1 LPVGPP
7 KDEVDA
13 RGRATLKTL
22 IVAGVTEM
30 VVGRGMP
37 ESILPGRPER
47 ERVAVIT
54 QPGAT
59 HIALEVAGRLREGG
73 LQVEVIGVPDR
84 EEAKTLVVA
93 GSVYE
98 ALARFG
104 LGRHDTVVGVGGG
117 SVSDLAGFVAG
128 TWLRG
133 VEVVHVPTTLLAA
146 VDASIGGK
154 TGVNLAGKN
163 LVGVFWHPT
172 RVVVD
177 VGALEQ
183 LPTTLRRE
191 GLAEALKT
199 GLVGDRDLF
208 ELLEREGETA
218 SLEEVVTRAAGV
230 KVRVVGADERE
241 TGLRAILNF
250 GHTIGHA
257 VEYASPLS
265 HGESV
270 AVGMVAASR
279 ISEDRLRFQALGRV
293 TAAIERLGLPTGVGG
308 LERARVEDLLRH
320 DKKRDADGIRMIL
333 LRAPGDPVIEHVTG
347 DEIGLGLDAIGL

>member
-1 LPVGPP
+1 LN
-7 KDEVDA
+7 
-13 RGRATLKTL
+13 TL

-30 VVGRGMP
+30 VVGRG
-37 ESILPGRPER
+37 LPNPLLPVRAER
-47 ERVAVIT
+47 QRVALIT

-59 HIALEVAGRLREGG
+59 HIALDVAGRLRDEG
-73 LQVEVIGVPDR
+73 LQVEAIGIPDR

-146 VDASIGGK
+146 VDAAIGGK

-163 LVGVFWHPT
+163 LVGLFWHPT
-172 RVVVD
+172 RVIVD
-177 VGALEQ
+177 VGTLEA

-208 ELLEREGETA
+208 ELLERDGEAA
-218 SLEEVVTRAAGV
+218 SLDEVVRLAAAV
-230 KVRVVGADERE
+230 KVRVVGEDERE

-265 HGESV
+265 HGEAV
-270 AVGMVAASR
+270 AVGMVAACR
-279 ISEDRLRFQALGRV
+279 ISEERLRFQAMDRV
-293 TAAIERLGLPTGVGG
+293 TAAIEALGLPTRVEG
-308 LERARVEDLLRH
+308 LERARVMDLLRH
-320 DKKRDADGIRMIL
+320 DKKRDAGGIRMVL
-333 LRAPGDPVIEHVTG
+333 LRAPGDPAIEHVG
-347 DEIGLGLDAIGL
+347 EEEINVGLDAIGL

>member
-1 LPVGPP
+1 M
-7 KDEVDA
+7 E
-13 RGRATLKTL
+13 TLT
-22 IVAGVTEM
+22 VAGATELI
-30 VVGRGMP
+30 VGRGLP
-37 ESILPGRPER
+37 DPILPPRPDR
-47 ERVAVIT
+47 QRVAIVT

-59 HIALEVAGRLREGG
+59 HVALEVAQHLRGG
-73 LQVEVIGVPDR
+73 DTQVEVIGLPDR
-84 EEAKTLVVA
+84 DEAKTLVVA

-172 RVVVD
+172 RVIVD
-177 VGALEQ
+177 VAQLEA
-183 LPTTLRRE
+183 LPTSLRRE
-191 GLAEALKT
+191 GLSEALKT
-199 GLVGDRDLF
+199 GIVGDTELF
-208 ELLEREGETA
+208 ELLERDGESA
-218 SLEEVVTRAAGV
+218 PLEQVVTKAAAV
-230 KVRVVGADERE
+230 KARVVSEDERDS
-241 TGLRAILNF
+241 GLRAILNF

-257 VEYASPLS
+257 VEFASPLS
-265 HGESV
+265 HGDAV
-270 AVGMVAASR
+270 AVGMVAAGH
-279 ISEDRLRFQALGRV
+279 ISEMRLGFPRLERMV
-293 TAAIERLGLPTGVGG
+293 DAIERLSLPTRVDG

-320 DKKRDADGIRMIL
+320 DKKRDASGIRMVLI
-333 LRAPGDPVIEHVTG
+333 RALGDPVVESVDAGEIEV
-347 DEIGLGLDAIGL
+347 GLDAVGL

>member
-1 LPVGPP
+1 L
-7 KDEVDA
+7 E
-13 RGRATLKTL
+13 TL

-30 VVGRGMP
+30 VVGRGLP
-37 ESILPGRPER
+37 DPILPARPER
-47 ERVAVIT
+47 ERVAVVT

-59 HIALEVAGRLREGG
+59 HIALEVAHLVREEG
-73 LQVEVIGVPDR
+73 LQVEVIGLPDR
-84 EEAKTLVVA
+84 DEAKTLVVA

-133 VEVVHVPTTLLAA
+133 VEVVHIPTTLLAA
-146 VDASIGGK
+146 VDAAIGGK

-172 RVVVD
+172 RVIVD
-177 VGALEQ
+177 VGTLEQ

-191 GLAEALKT
+191 GLAEAIKT
-199 GLVGDRDLF
+199 GLVGDRELF
-208 ELLEREGETA
+208 ELLERDGETA
-218 SLEEVVTRAAGV
+218 SLDEVVTRSAAV
-230 KVRVVGADERE
+230 KVKVVGEDERE
-241 TGLRAILNF
+241 TGVRAILNF

-265 HGESV
+265 HGEAV

-279 ISEDRLRFQALGRV
+279 ISEERLRFQALDRV
-293 TAAIERLGLPTGVGG
+293 SSAIAGLGLPIRVEG

-320 DKKRDADGIRMIL
+320 DKKRDADGIRMVL
-333 LRAPGDPVIEHVTG
+333 LRAVADPVIEHVG
-347 DEIGLGLDAIGL
+347 AGEIELGLDAVGL

>member
-1 LPVGPP
+1 L
-7 KDEVDA
+7 A
-13 RGRATLKTL
+13 LLT
-22 IVAGVTEM
+22 VAGTTELM
-30 VVGRGMP
+30 VGRGLP
-37 ESILPGRPER
+37 DPILPARPDR
-47 ERVAVIT
+47 QRVAIVT

-59 HIALEVAGRLREGG
+59 HIALEVAGKIREDD
-73 LQVEVIGVPDR
+73 LQVEVIGLPDR
-84 EEAKTLVVA
+84 EEAKTLIVA

-146 VDASIGGK
+146 VDAAIGGK

-163 LVGVFWHPT
+163 LVGLFWHPT
-172 RVVVD
+172 RVIVD
-177 VGALEQ
+177 VTTLEQ

-199 GLVGDRDLF
+199 GLVGDTDLF
-208 ELLEREGETA
+208 ELLSREGEGA
-218 SLEEVVTRAAGV
+218 SMEEVVSRAAAV
-230 KVRVVGADERE
+230 KARVVGEDERE

-257 VEYASPLS
+257 IEYASPLS
-265 HGESV
+265 HGEAV
-270 AVGMVAASR
+270 AVGMVAAGR
-279 ISEDRLRFQALGRV
+279 ISEHRLRFPGMDRMV
-293 TAAIERLGLPTGVGG
+293 EAIAGLGLPTEVEG

-320 DKKRDADGIRMIL
+320 DKKRDSAGMRMVL
-333 LRAPGDPVIEHVTG
+333 LRAVGDPVVEHVG
-347 DEIGLGLDAIGL
+347 AEDLDLGLDSVGL